1 MDKKIENIP
10 QKYKKIYLELLNENK
25 LLQYELDLTKN
36 ELIFTKEQ
44 LKLFLHRK
52 YSSNADEIHPGTR
65 LLFNEAEENESAEKE
80 KELDEPQEV
89 KPHTRKKPKRK
100 PIPENIPRVDKRY
113 EVDEK
118 DLKCSTDNTKLVK
131 VGEEIFEQLDIIPA
145 KIQVIRHIRFK
156 YACKT
161 CEENI
166 KTAPMDPQP
175 IAKSLASPG
184 LLAHIAVSKYED
196 SLPLYRQE
204 QIFKRIGIDMPRSSL
219 ASWMIKASQLL
230 SPIIDKMKQD
240 LLTSNYLQ
248 CDETPVQ
255 VLKEPDKPA
264 KSKSYM
270 WVVSKAEPDKNIVLY
285 HYSPSRSGFVPVNIL
300 RGFKGYLQTDGY
312 EGYNQIRTQQDVYG
326 VACLAHIR
334 RKFVDAVNAKKKS
347 SKAGICV
354 TGLDYITKLYS
365 IEKQARQMTSKERYD
380 FRLEKAKPIICELKE
395 WLFDK
400 VNYVPPQSL
409 TGKAMKYF
417 VKQWHRFINYLED
430 GKIEVD
436 NNRCERMV
444 RPFTIGRK
452 NWLFSSSVSGAKAS
466 ADLYSLIVTAK
477 QNGLNTY
484 DYLKMILSEIPKV
497 KSSNIDHL
505 MPYKKLD

>member
-1 MDKKIENIP
+1 MKKILKNIP
-10 QKYKKIYLELLNENK
+10 KKYKQIYLELLNENK
-25 LLQYELDLTKN
+25 ILKN
-36 ELIFTKEQ
+36 ELLLLKEQ
-44 LKLFLHRK
+44 VKLFLHRK
-52 YSSNADEIHPGTR
+52 YSSNADEIYPGAR
-65 LLFNEAEENESAEKE
+65 LLFNEAEEDNSVEKLEEIDESQ
-80 KELDEPQEV
+80 DV
-89 KPHTRKKPKRK
+89 KPYKRKRPKRK
-100 PIPENIPRVDKRY
+100 PIPENIPRVDKIY
-113 EVDEK
+113 ELSEK
-118 DLKCSTDNTKLVK
+118 DLKCSTDETKLIK
-131 VGEEIFEQLDIIPA
+131 IGEDISEQLDIIPA

-166 KTAPMDPQP
+166 KIAPMAPQP
-175 IAKSLASPG
+175 IPKSLASPG

-255 VLKEPDKPA
+255 VLKEPNKPA

-270 WVVSKAEPDKNIVLY
+270 WVVSKAEPYKNIVLY
-285 HYSPSRSGFVPVNIL
+285 HYSPSRSGLVPVNIL
-300 RGFKGYLQTDGY
+300 CGFKGYLQTDGY
-312 EGYNQIRTQQDVYG
+312 EGYNQIRSQPDVYG
-326 VACLAHIR
+326 VACLSHIR
-334 RKFVDAVNAKKKS
+334 RKFIDAVNAKKKP

-365 IEKQARQMTSKERYD
+365 VEKQAREMTSKERYY
-380 FRLEKAKPIICELKE
+380 FRLKKAQPIIDELKE

-400 VNYVPPQSL
+400 VNYIPPQSL

-417 VKQWHRFINYLED
+417 VKQWPRFINYLED

-452 NWLFSSSVSGAKAS
+452 NWIFSATVSGAKAS

-484 DYLKMILSEIPKV
+484 DYLRMVLSEIPKI
-497 KSSNIDHL
+497 KSSNINHL
-505 MPYKKLD
+505 MPYKKLN

>member
-1 MDKKIENIP
+1 MDKKIEDIP
-10 QKYKKIYLELLNENK
+10 SKYQPLVSDLLKEITVLKNEFILLNV
-25 LLQYELDLTKN
+25 
-36 ELIFTKEQ
+36 Q
-44 LKLFLHRK
+44 LNLFLHRK
-52 YSSNADEIHPGTR
+52 YSSNADNLHPGTR
-65 LLFNEAEENESAEKE
+65 LLFNEAEEDDSVKKKE
-80 KELDEPQEV
+80 EIDEPQDV

-100 PIPENIPRVDKRY
+100 PIPENIPRIEKRY
-113 EVDEK
+113 ELDEK
-118 DLKCSTDNTKLVK
+118 ELRCSIDGTQLVK
-131 VGEEIFEQLDIIPA
+131 IGDDTSEQLDIIPA
-145 KIQVIRHIRFK
+145 KIQVIKHIRFK

-161 CEENI
+161 CEGQV
-166 KTAPMDPQP
+166 KTASMEPQP
-175 IAKSLASPG
+175 IPKSLASPG

-204 QIFKRIGIDMPRSSL
+204 QIFKRIGIDLPRSSL

-230 SPIIDKMKQD
+230 SPIINKLKQE
-240 LLTSNYLQ
+240 LLAANYLQ

-255 VLKEPDKPA
+255 VLNEPGKPA
-264 KSKSYM
+264 KSTSYM
-270 WVVSKAEPDKNIVLY
+270 WVVSKTDPGKHIVLY
-285 HYSPSRSGFVPVNIL
+285 HYSPSRSGSVPVKLL

-312 EGYNQIRTQQDVYG
+312 EGYNQIRSQQDVYG
-326 VACLAHIR
+326 VACLTHIR
-334 RKFVDAVNAKKKS
+334 RKFMDAVNAKKKP

-354 TGLDYITKLYS
+354 TGLDYITNLYS
-365 IEKQARQMTSKERYD
+365 LEKQAREMTSKERYC
-380 FRLEKAKPIICELKE
+380 FRLEKSTPIIDELKE

-409 TGKAMKYF
+409 TGKAMTYF
-417 VKQWHRFINYLED
+417 VKQWPRFVNYLAD

-452 NWLFSSSVSGAKAS
+452 NWLFSASVSGATAS

-484 DYLKMILSEIPKV
+484 DYLKKVLTEMPKL
-497 KSSNIDHL
+497 KATDIDQL

>member
-1 MDKKIENIP
+1 MNKKLENIP
-10 QKYKKIYLELLNENK
+10 KKYKQIYLDLLNENNF
-25 LLQYELDLTKN
+25 LKN
-36 ELIFTKEQ
+36 ELLLLKEQ

-52 YSSNADEIHPGTR
+52 YSSNADDIHPGAR
-65 LLFNEAEENESAEKE
+65 LLFNEAEEADSVEKLE
-80 KELDEPQEV
+80 EFDEPQDV

-100 PIPENIPRVDKRY
+100 PIPENIPRIEKRY
-113 EVDEK
+113 ELDEK
-118 DLKCSTDNTKLVK
+118 ELTCSTDGDKLVK
-131 VGEEIFEQLDIIPA
+131 IGEDISEQLDIIPA
-145 KIQVIRHIRFK
+145 KIRVIKHIRFK

-161 CEENI
+161 CEEQI
-166 KTAPMDPQP
+166 KIASMDPQP
-175 IAKSLASPG
+175 IPKSLASPG
-184 LLAHIAVSKYED
+184 LLAHVAVSKYED

-204 QIFKRIGIDMPRSSL
+204 QIFKRIGIDLPRSSL

-230 SPIIDKMKQD
+230 SPIINKMKQE
-240 LLTSNYLQ
+240 LLTANYLQ

-255 VLKEPDKPA
+255 VLNEPGKPA

-270 WVVSKAEPDKNIVLY
+270 WVVSKAELGKHIVLY
-285 HYSPSRSGFVPVNIL
+285 HYSPSRSGSVPVKLL

-312 EGYNQIRTQQDVYG
+312 EGYNQIRSQQDVYG

-334 RKFVDAVNAKKKS
+334 RKFVDAVNAKKKPS
-347 SKAGICV
+347 RAGICV
-354 TGLDYITKLYS
+354 TGLDYITKLYN
-365 IEKQARQMTSKERYD
+365 IEKQAREMTWKERYC
-380 FRLEKAKPIICELKE
+380 FRLEKAKPIIDDLHT

-409 TGKAMKYF
+409 TGKAMTYF
-417 VKQWHRFINYLED
+417 VKQWPRFVNYLAD

-452 NWLFSSSVSGAKAS
+452 NWLFSATVSGATAS

-484 DYLKMILSEIPKV
+484 DYLKRVLTEIPKI
-497 KSSNIDHL
+497 KADDIDHL